1 MSPSSNKH
9 HLGSLVTTSSP
20 GWSLV
25 HWRQTGRAWCLKI
38 IEKVVEARTTGN
50 KKCSDSCP
58 ILKSCKLQSPE
69 VLLGKTISS
78 EKEGRACRGERD
90 FIWGSWRLNYFETVS
105 AHYVG
110 CAGDVGGDVSD
121 MMVEMLKIAMSYLV
135 TWIFTGTWQV
145 HLQELPFLLLLLRIS
160 GFTTSIC
167 IFDCSYFFWIHGHPP
182 HIMFFFY

>member
-1 MSPSSNKH
+1 M
-9 HLGSLVTTSSP
+9 
-20 GWSLV
+20 
-25 HWRQTGRAWCLKI
+25 KI

-69 VLLGKTISS
+69 VLLRKTISS

-90 FIWGSWRLNYFETVS
+90 FIWGSLRLNYFETVS

-135 TWIFTGTWQV
+135 T
-145 HLQELPFLLLLLRIS
+145 
-160 GFTTSIC
+160 
-167 IFDCSYFFWIHGHPP
+167 
-182 HIMFFFY
+182 